1 MLSLTGFRILDIVFE
16 EIFTNLIIHRQWS
29 KEKLRDKIS
38 TIKTKQSQTVKGK
51 WNEGNVYKVKL
62 EDIKKRGRP

>member
-1 MLSLTGFRILDIVFE
+1 MVKGKAK
-16 EIFTNLIIHRQWS
+16 RQ
-29 KEKLRDKIS
+29 KIDN
-38 TIKTKQSQTVKGK
+38 KDEAKVKGK